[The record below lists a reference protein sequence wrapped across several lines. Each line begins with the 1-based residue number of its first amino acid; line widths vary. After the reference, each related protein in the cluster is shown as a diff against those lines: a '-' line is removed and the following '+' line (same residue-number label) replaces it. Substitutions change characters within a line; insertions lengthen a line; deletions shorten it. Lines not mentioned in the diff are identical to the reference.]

1 MNKRMRTLVTNG
13 VLAALY
19 IAVTALIA
27 PFGFTNIQFRVSEIF
42 NHLIVFNRKYFW
54 GIVVGVFIANLFM
67 SSLGVYEIL
76 GLTQTVVSLLIT
88 MGFGL
93 IIKNKWVLMGINT
106 IVFTFNMYI
115 VAFMLKIALGLP
127 FLLTWLTTAIGEF
140 VVMAVG
146 IPIIYALHKRLNLKR
161 LIEDPYI

>member
-1 MNKRMRTLVTNG
+1 MNNKTLITNG

-67 SSLGVYEIL
+67 STLGAYELL
-76 GLTQTVVSLLIT
+76 GLSQTIISLLIT
-88 MGFGL
+88 IGFG
-93 IIKNKWVLMGINT
+93 IFIKNKWVLMGINT

-115 VAFMLKIALGLP
+115 VAFMLKLALGLP
-127 FLLTWLTTAIGEF
+127 FLITWATTAAGEF
-140 VVMAVG
+140 TVMAIG
-146 IPIIYALHKRLNLKR
+146 IPIIYALTKRINFKK
-161 LIEDPYI
+161 LIN

>member
-1 MNKRMRTLVTNG
+1 MNNKTLITNG

-67 SSLGVYEIL
+67 STLGAYELL
-76 GLTQTVVSLLIT
+76 GLSQTIISLLIT
-88 MGFGL
+88 IGFG
-93 IIKNKWVLMGINT
+93 IFIKNKWVLMGINT

-115 VAFMLKIALGLP
+115 VAFMLKLALGLP
-127 FLLTWLTTAIGEF
+127 FLITWATTAAGEF
-140 VVMAVG
+140 TVMAIG
-146 IPIIYALHKRLNLKR
+146 IPIIYALNKRINFKK
-161 LIEDPYI
+161 LIN

>member
-1 MNKRMRTLVTNG
+1 MNNKTLVTNG

-67 SSLGVYEIL
+67 STLGAYELL
-76 GLTQTVVSLLIT
+76 GLSQTIISLLIT
-88 MGFGL
+88 IGFG
-93 IIKNKWVLMGINT
+93 IFIKNKWVLMGINT

-115 VAFMLKIALGLP
+115 VAFMLKLALGLP
-127 FLLTWLTTAIGEF
+127 FLITWATTAAGEF
-140 VVMAVG
+140 TVMAIG
-146 IPIIYALHKRLNLKR
+146 IPIIYALNKRINFKK
-161 LIEDPYI
+161 LID

>member
-1 MNKRMRTLVTNG
+1 MNNKTLVTNG

-67 SSLGVYEIL
+67 STLGAYELL
-76 GLTQTVVSLLIT
+76 GLSQTIISLLIT
-88 MGFGL
+88 IGFG
-93 IIKNKWVLMGINT
+93 IFIKNKWVLMGINT

-115 VAFMLKIALGLP
+115 VAFMLKLALGLP
-127 FLLTWLTTAIGEF
+127 FLITWATTAAGEF
-140 VVMAVG
+140 TVMAIG
-146 IPIIYALHKRLNLKR
+146 IPIIYALTKRINFKK
-161 LIEDPYI
+161 LIN

>member
-1 MNKRMRTLVTNG
+1 MNNKTLVTNG

-67 SSLGVYEIL
+67 STLGAYELL
-76 GLTQTVVSLLIT
+76 GLSQTIISLLIT
-88 MGFGL
+88 ISFG
-93 IIKNKWVLMGINT
+93 IFIKNKWILMGINT

-115 VAFMLKIALGLP
+115 VAFMLKLALGLP
-127 FLLTWLTTAIGEF
+127 FLITWATTAAGEF
-140 VVMAVG
+140 TVMAIG
-146 IPIIYALHKRLNLKR
+146 IPIIYALNKRINFTK
-161 LIEDPYI
+161 LIN

>member
-1 MNKRMRTLVTNG
+1 MNNKTLITNG

-67 SSLGVYEIL
+67 STLGAYELL
-76 GLTQTVVSLLIT
+76 GLSQTIISLLMT
-88 MGFGL
+88 MSFG
-93 IIKNKWVLMGINT
+93 IFIKNKWVLMGINT

-115 VAFMLKIALGLP
+115 VAFMLKLALGLP
-127 FLLTWLTTAIGEF
+127 FLITWATTAAGEF
-140 VVMAVG
+140 TVMAIG
-146 IPIIYALHKRLNLKR
+146 IPIIYALNKRINFKK
-161 LIEDPYI
+161 LIN

>member
-1 MNKRMRTLVTNG
+1 MNNKTLITNG

-67 SSLGVYEIL
+67 STLGAYELL
-76 GLTQTVVSLLIT
+76 GLSQTIISLLIT
-88 MGFGL
+88 IGFG
-93 IIKNKWVLMGINT
+93 IFIKNKWVLMGINT

-115 VAFMLKIALGLP
+115 VAFMLKLALGLP
-127 FLLTWLTTAIGEF
+127 FLITWATTAAGEF
-140 VVMAVG
+140 TVMAIG
-146 IPIIYALHKRLNLKR
+146 IPIIYALNKRINFKK
-161 LIEDPYI
+161 LID

>member
-1 MNKRMRTLVTNG
+1 MNNKTLITNG

-67 SSLGVYEIL
+67 STLGAYELL
-76 GLTQTVVSLLIT
+76 GLSQTIISLLIT
-88 MGFGL
+88 IGFG
-93 IIKNKWVLMGINT
+93 IFIKNKWVLMGINT

-115 VAFMLKIALGLP
+115 VAFMLKLALGFP
-127 FLLTWLTTAIGEF
+127 FLITWATTAAGEF
-140 VVMAVG
+140 TVMAIG
-146 IPIIYALHKRLNLKR
+146 IPIIYALNKRINFKK
-161 LIEDPYI
+161 LID